1 MCPEG
6 SEDHISCGLL
16 HKSSPRSVKCSP
28 SWALYI
34 VVIAAIAGGVI
45 CIVGVYAVWTGSRN
59 RRPRGRR
66 YAEDEGEGA
75 ALLMG
80 QKTTAGA
87 RIVVGGKVRNADYGD
102 AFGEASVIPD
112 DDGPAYSGL

>member
-45 CIVGVYAVWTGSRN
+45 CIAGAYAVWTGSRN
-59 RRPRGRR
+59 RRRHGARF
-66 YAEDEGEGA
+66 AEDDEVGA
-75 ALLMG
+75 PLVR

-112 DDGPAYSGL
+112 DDGPAYGGL